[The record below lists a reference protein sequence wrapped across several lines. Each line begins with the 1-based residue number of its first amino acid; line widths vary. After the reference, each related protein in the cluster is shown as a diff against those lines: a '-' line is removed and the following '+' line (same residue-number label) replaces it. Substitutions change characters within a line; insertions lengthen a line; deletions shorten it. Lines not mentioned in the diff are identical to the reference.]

1 MADTTRFPIDFRS
14 PAISHSQG
22 NSFYNVNT
30 LATWAATA
38 IDFDLGVWEMIH
50 TGDVD
55 SYIYGLV
62 TVPNTIGGTPAA
74 KIILLVA
81 ANATTGNVRT
91 RIATQAVANGENLNQ
106 ASTLETEQ
114 TTTMP
119 TTAFELEE
127 ISYTLTNAPV
137 AKDLIMVEFRRE
149 ATDTT
154 NDTLA
159 ANLLVVEA
167 YLEIDLS

>member
-14 PAISHSQG
+14 PAVSHDAG
-22 NSFYNVNT
+22 NSFYNVISLT
-30 LATWAATA
+30 TATP
-38 IDFDLGVWEMIH
+38 DFDLGVWEMIH

-62 TVPNTIGGTPAA
+62 SVPVTIGATPAA
-74 KIILLVA
+74 KIILRVM
-81 ANATTGNVRT
+81 ANATTGNIRT
-91 RIATQAVANGENLNQ
+91 RVATLAAADAESLDQALTAEAEV
-106 ASTLETEQ
+106 

-119 TTAFELEE
+119 GTAFEIEE
-127 ISYTLTNAPV
+127 ISVPLTIAGDPSAN
-137 AKDLIMVEFRRE
+137 DTIQVEFRRE
-149 ATDTT
+149 ASDTV